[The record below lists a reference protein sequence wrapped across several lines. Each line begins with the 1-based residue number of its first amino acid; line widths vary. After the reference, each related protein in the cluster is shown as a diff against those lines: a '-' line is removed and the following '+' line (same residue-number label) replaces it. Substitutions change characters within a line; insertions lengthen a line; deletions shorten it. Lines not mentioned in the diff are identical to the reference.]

1 MFIHLGGDTVI
12 RAKDVVAILDYET
25 NKSSAISQQF
35 LNAKDKKD
43 IIEISADLQK
53 SIVVTDD
60 ILYFSPISSLT
71 LKRRASVVSGIE
83 DYSEEETVHDN

>member
-35 LNAKDKKD
+35 LNTKDKKD